1 MLLLLRLP
9 LLLLLV
15 DSMQPLLKRPWLRL
29 LQGSLHQTVVAT
41 MDDIAVRM
49 GVHITRGE

>member
-9 LLLLLV
+9 LLLLV

-49 GVHITRGE
+49 GVHIARGE